1 MSKAYKAMVESFD
14 WKTLT
19 VLYQDDLSLIRLQE
33 LLMSPLDSDAKIVL
47 RKLDFS
53 EGADN
58 GKILSEVKHSG
69 AMHMLLDC
77 DLDKIREVLSKAE
90 EVGLVT
96 AYHSFLI
103 TSLDLHLVD
112 LENFKESGVNITA
125 LRLVDPRSPNM
136 IAAFKAEK
144 RVCANCK
151 QTHDSTLGLLESFN
165 FRAGSNFGT
174 NTRKEIISSRFS
186 YTFLNKQPTVCF
198 LVPPLDS
205 GRPDVRCCPLVCQSS
220 PPP

>member
-1 MSKAYKAMVESFD
+1 MENKLHQACSVFNPRTHNLIVIPLNVISLCFSSLETGWDYKAKRQHGSLNLHPSPVLMSKAYKAMVESFR

-19 VLYQDDLSLIRLQE
+19 VLYQDDRSLLRLQE

-58 GKILSEVKHSG
+58 GMILSEVKHSG
-69 AMHMLLDC
+69 AMHMVLDC
-77 DLDKIREVLSKAE
+77 DLDKIREVLSKAK

-103 TSLDLHLVD
+103 TTLDLHIVD

-136 IAAFKAEK
+136 IAAFKADK
-144 RVCANCK
+144 RVCASCK
-151 QTHDSTLGLLESFN
+151 QTHDSTLDF
-165 FRAGSNFGT
+165 
-174 NTRKEIISSRFS
+174 
-186 YTFLNKQPTVCF
+186 
-198 LVPPLDS
+198 
-205 GRPDVRCCPLVCQSS
+205 
-220 PPP
+220 

>member
-1 MSKAYKAMVESFD
+1 MHPSPTLMSKAYKATVESFR

-19 VLYQDDLSLIRLQE
+19 VLYQDDLSLLRLQE

-58 GKILSEVKHSG
+58 RKILSEVKNSG

-112 LENFKESGVNITA
+112 LAHFFNCLIQ
-125 LRLVDPRSPNM
+125 RS
-136 IAAFKAEK
+136 
-144 RVCANCK
+144 
-151 QTHDSTLGLLESFN
+151 DLG
-165 FRAGSNFGT
+165 G
-174 NTRKEIISSRFS
+174 
-186 YTFLNKQPTVCF
+186 
-198 LVPPLDS
+198 
-205 GRPDVRCCPLVCQSS
+205 
-220 PPP
+220 